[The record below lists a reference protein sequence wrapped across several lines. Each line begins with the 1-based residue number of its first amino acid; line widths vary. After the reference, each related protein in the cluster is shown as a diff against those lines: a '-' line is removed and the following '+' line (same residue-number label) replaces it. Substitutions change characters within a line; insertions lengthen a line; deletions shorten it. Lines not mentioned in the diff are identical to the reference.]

1 MAQQP
6 PLTPEQLKAPPLA
19 SDAYM
24 KQLDAWK
31 QQKYPELPPLYRALA
46 EGTLEREYL
55 DAWIKDTYH
64 YWDELYRSVGGCFVK
79 INHEEL
85 RSQLLVKV
93 VNIEGKELGH
103 EWNGSTTPAYEEL
116 WLRLGEALG
125 IPRAETLVW
134 KPFTRTHFA
143 ITTRILYSSGYEWTW
158 LDGVASLY
166 AADLHMH
173 ACMSIALEALRTHY
187 GVAGGAL
194 EFFSAYLADTEH
206 DLGWERENLAYLCCT
221 TERQHTAGRAFR
233 ETLDIENQIAASV
246 WLAREAEKSGGQIPT
261 HVP

>member
-19 SDAYM
+19 GTAFIA
-24 KQLDAWK
+24 QLQQQKA
-31 QQKYPELPPLYRALA
+31 QKYPALPPLYQAISS
-46 EGTLEREYL
+46 GTLEREYL
-55 DAWIKDTYH
+55 EGWIKDTYY
-64 YWDELYRSVGGCFVK
+64 YWDNLYQSIGGCFVK

-93 VNIEGKELGH
+93 VNAEGKELGH

-116 WLRLGEALG
+116 WLRMGEAMG
-125 IPRAETLVW
+125 IPRAETLAW
-134 KPFTRTHFA
+134 KPFTRTYFA

-166 AADLHMH
+166 AADLHMYE
-173 ACMSIALEALRTHY
+173 CMSRAHEALRTHY
-187 GVAGGAL
+187 NVPESAL
-194 EFFSAYLADTEH
+194 EFFRAYLPDTEH
-206 DLGWERENLAYLCCT
+206 DLEWERENLEYLCCT

-233 ETLDIENQIAASV
+233 ETLDIENQVAVSV
-246 WLAREAEKSGGQIPT
+246 WLAREAEKAGNQVPT